1 MPNDRCVKHR
11 KNFEGVCNWCGK
23 KVCPLCIAGRNGNKV
38 YCDVC
43 VQKLGPPPKKSSLPP
58 VGGPTATER
67 AAKEDD
73 DVKIEPY
80 Y

>member
-1 MPNDRCVKHR
+1 MPTDRCVKHR

-38 YCDVC
+38 YCEAC

-58 VGGPTATER
+58 VPSSSAPSR
-67 AAKEDD
+67 DSADD
-73 DVKIEPY
+73 DVRIEPY